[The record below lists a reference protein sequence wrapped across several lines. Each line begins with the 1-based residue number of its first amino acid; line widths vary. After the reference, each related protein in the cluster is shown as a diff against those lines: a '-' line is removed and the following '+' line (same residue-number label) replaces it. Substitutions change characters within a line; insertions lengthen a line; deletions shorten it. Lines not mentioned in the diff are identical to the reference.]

1 LAENRPRF
9 WKAVA
14 AAGLLA
20 AAAAAWP
27 GIASG
32 AAGSCVSVVNRLGSE
47 TLVNGCNVCRSVSV
61 IRSRQG
67 HQAPTQRTFT
77 VLPNAIYDLPFKGAG
92 ASRILADEP
101 CEGTPGAAVNLV
113 NPKPAPAPEAAPAC
127 VELYRLKDGAIA
139 MLNACNA
146 CRVVTVARYGAAG
159 GESRQVY
166 TLPAKTPAPLEALG
180 AASAKIISE
189 TACR

>member
-1 LAENRPRF
+1 MA
-9 WKAVA
+9 AA

-20 AAAAAWP
+20 VAAAAWP
-27 GIASG
+27 GTASG
-32 AAGSCVSVVNRLGSE
+32 AGGSCVYVVNRLGTE
-47 TLVNGCNVCRSVSV
+47 TLVNGCAVCRSVSV

-67 HQAPTQRTFT
+67 HQTPTQRTFT
-77 VLPNAIYDLPFKGAG
+77 VLPNATFDLPFKGAG

-113 NPKPAPAPEAAPAC
+113 DPKPAPAPETAPAC

-139 MLNACNA
+139 MLNVCNS
-146 CRVVTVARYGAAG
+146 CRAVTVARYGAAG

-180 AASAKIISE
+180 AASAKIVSE

>member
-1 LAENRPRF
+1 MAADRHRS
-9 WKAVA
+9 WKTAM

-32 AAGSCVSVVNRLGSE
+32 AGGSCVYVVNRLGSE
-47 TLVNGCNVCRSVSV
+47 TLVNACGMCRSVSV

-67 HQAPTQRTFT
+67 HQTPTQRSFT
-77 VLPNAIYDLPFKGAG
+77 VLPNATHNLPFKGAG

-101 CEGTPGAAVNLV
+101 CEGAPGGAVNLV
-113 NPKPAPAPEAAPAC
+113 NPKVAPPQPEPQC
-127 VELYRLKDGAIA
+127 VNLYRLKDGNVA
-139 MLNACNA
+139 MLNGCDS
-146 CRVVTVARYGAAG
+146 CRVVTVARSGAAG

-166 TLPAKTPAPLEALG
+166 TLAAKTPAPLEALG
-180 AASAKIISE
+180 AASARIVSE

>member
-1 LAENRPRF
+1 M
-9 WKAVA
+9 

-27 GIASG
+27 GVASG
-32 AAGSCVSVVNRLGSE
+32 AGGSCVYVVNRLGNE
-47 TLVNGCNVCRSVSV
+47 TLVNACGMCRSVNV

-67 HQAPTQRTFT
+67 HQTPTQRTFT
-77 VLPNAIYDLPFKGAG
+77 VLPNATHDLPFKGAG

-101 CEGTPGAAVNLV
+101 CEGTPGGAVNLV
-113 NPKPAPAPEAAPAC
+113 NPKSTPAPAAPSQC
-127 VELYRLKDGAIA
+127 VNLYRLKDGNVA
-139 MLNACNA
+139 MLNGCDS
-146 CRVVTVARYGAAG
+146 CRLVTVARSGAAG

-166 TLPAKTPAPLEALG
+166 TLAAKTPAPLESLG
-180 AASAKIISE
+180 AASARIVSE